1 MKITHHPSAALVG
14 VAFVTLACLI
24 AVSIALVV

>member
-1 MKITHHPSAALVG
+1 MPTLSPPAAVVG